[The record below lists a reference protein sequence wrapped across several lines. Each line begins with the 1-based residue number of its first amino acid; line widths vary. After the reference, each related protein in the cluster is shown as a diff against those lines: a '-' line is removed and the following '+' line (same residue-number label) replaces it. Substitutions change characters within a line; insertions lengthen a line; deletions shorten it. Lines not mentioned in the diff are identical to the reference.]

1 MNSILFFDL
10 FATTYLIF
18 LGFGGFKHGFI
29 IEIGKI
35 IGLIIT
41 FMISFLYYI
50 DLAEILHMEFSINPV
65 ATLVISFFVIFS
77 LTFIVT
83 RIIIGIIDQVLGF
96 RKTRYFN
103 QLAGF
108 GLAIF
113 KGIIIITFVLWIFE
127 LLPYQ
132 KWTDTLYENS
142 TIARSVRYA
151 RDTTINYFG
160 WDEPI
165 NEGKDHIKELFEN
178 SVDNLD
184 PAE

>member
-41 FMISFLYYI
+41 LTISFLYYI
-50 DLAEILHMEFSINPV
+50 DLAEILQMEFSINPV

-83 RIIIGIIDQVLGF
+83 RIVIGIIDQILGF
-96 RKTRYFN
+96 RKTRLLN
-103 QLAGF
+103 QMTGF
-108 GLAIF
+108 GFGVF

-132 KWTDTLYENS
+132 KWTDTLYDNS
-142 TIARSVRYA
+142 TIARSVRYM
-151 RDTTINYFG
+151 RDTTIHYFG
-160 WDEPI
+160 WEDSI
-165 NEGKDHIKELFEN
+165 NEGRDHIKELIKN
-178 SVDNLD
+178 A
-184 PAE
+184 AESNDFQE